1 MFKVS
6 LSVIVA
12 ATVLAPAP
20 AGAQIGSGSL
30 RGYVRDQQGGILPGV
45 TVTATSPDALVPA
58 TGVSGTDGYYRLVN
72 LAPGTY
78 TLTAE
83 LAGFQTYRREGILL
97 RAGATFAVDIAMQ
110 LGAVSETITVSG
122 ETPML
127 EVSKPSNVLNID
139 GEFQR
144 QMPLHARRNW
154 TDFLELTPGVN
165 ARPFDDGSGRMVYF
179 GHATEHFAHV
189 VQLEGMNAGSY
200 NDFQPTYVQM
210 GADMIEDIQ
219 VKTGGVDAST
229 PMGTGLAINVITKSG
244 GNTFRGSAGYA
255 LQPMRWSHDNTG
267 ARTVFRL
274 PAELGGGER
283 VSTAGTT
290 PRLGV
295 NQVDL
300 SFSGPIRRD
309 RVWFFGSYRFQK
321 TTVGI
326 SRIDK
331 QVADITGYFPDRDL
345 FNNEVKNH
353 QPYAKVTSRLGATH
367 ELAAF
372 FQHDRLHGTN
382 HWEWYYDPIG
392 AYSNGGSLYG
402 AKVSSVWGSNVTTTF
417 MAGYNN
423 KRGADGK
430 TYEAFGFNG
439 SGPNTVIYGG
449 TRISGGVIQGTGRIL
464 EGGNRATE
472 SLLPASLINIR
483 GDLTWFTD
491 GWAGAHEVQTGF
503 FLAPNNVYDL
513 LTRYTNNGFILEERV
528 PIDSRD
534 PSLGTQPF
542 RRQYASPTEIQTRKA
557 RDRDYGVYLQDSWRP
572 NARLTANI
580 GLRVDAVKRVDK
592 LFDVVRQDSIEV
604 QPRLGLS
611 YLATRDARNVLR
623 ASYARV
629 PEQVMGR
636 DAVTTFG
643 ASSKVSFRNEYDND
657 LNGTFETIRE
667 SPAVTEQ
674 LAGQE
679 FAPDLHQPYIEEFII
694 GFRKQFPRLVS
705 VDLAY
710 IDRTY
715 NDNWA
720 EVDINGF
727 WPSGPFQPFGG
738 WGRVDPNRARMNQ
751 QANNTWSQ
759 LNYRAI
765 ELTVAKNLSNN
776 FQAMAGVNRQWQ
788 HISGTWNPTDPAR
801 FIQPDAFASDK
812 LLPMPRGNNEEN
824 TLGGDSY
831 GPTWKKYSMR
841 FGGTY
846 VAPGAIS
853 IAASL
858 TIQAGPWSG
867 ALIRQVSANDP
878 EIALFGPT
886 TFRLAN
892 GTIASNPLSTRNRFV
907 YDTRGEGQIQAPA
920 VKTLGLKIGKVFRFA
935 NARQV
940 EVAGSLFNLFNAG
953 GFHQFT
959 YSTAWATYS
968 PNFLQMRS
976 RQNPRALQLTIVARY

>member
-1 MFKVS
+1 MPMHL
-6 LSVIVA
+6 LSMVVA
-12 ATVLAPAP
+12 AAILVPAH
-20 AGAQIGSGSL
+20 AAAQVGSGSL
-30 RGYVRDQQGGILPGV
+30 RGYVRDQQGAVLPGV
-45 TVTATSPDALVPA
+45 TVTATSPGAIAPV
-58 TGVSGTDGYYRLVN
+58 TGVSGSDGYYRLVN
-72 LAPGTY
+72 LPPGTY
-78 TLTAE
+78 TVTAE
-83 LAGFQTYRREGILL
+83 LSGFRTYRREGILL
-97 RAGATFAVDIAMQ
+97 RAGANFAVDVTLQ
-110 LGAVSETITVSG
+110 LGALEETITVSG

-144 QMPLHARRNW
+144 QMPIHARRNW

-210 GADMIEDIQ
+210 GADMIDDIQ

-229 PMGTGLAINVITKSG
+229 PMGTGLAINVVTKSG
-244 GNTFRGSAGYA
+244 GNTFKGAAAYA
-255 LQPMRWSHDNTG
+255 LQPLDWASDNTS
-267 ARTVFRL
+267 ARTVFAL
-274 PAELGGGER
+274 PGELGGGER
-283 VSTAGTT
+283 LSTAGTT

-295 NQVDL
+295 NQVD
-300 SFSGPIRRD
+300 FSIGGPIKRD
-309 RVWFFGSYRFQK
+309 RIWFFGAYRFQR

-331 QVADITGYFPDRDL
+331 QVADITGFFPDRQL
-345 FNNEVKNH
+345 FNNQVRNH
-353 QPYAKVTSRLGATH
+353 QPYAKVTSRLGNTH
-367 ELAAF
+367 ELAVF
-372 FQHDRLHGTN
+372 YQQDRLHGTN

-402 AKVSSVWGSNVTTTF
+402 AKLSSAWGSNVTTTF
-417 MAGYNN
+417 VAGYNN
-423 KRGADGK
+423 KRGADGE
-430 TYEAFGFNG
+430 TYGAFGFDG

-449 TRISGGVIQGTGRIL
+449 TRISGGLIQGTGRIL
-464 EGGNRATE
+464 EGGNRSTE
-472 SLLPASLINIR
+472 SILPASLINLR
-483 GDLTWFTD
+483 GDLTWYKQ
-491 GWAGAHEVQTGF
+491 GWGGSHEVQTGF
-503 FLAPNNVYDL
+503 FVAPNNVYDL

-528 PIDSRD
+528 PVDLNN
-534 PSLGTQPF
+534 PSLGTRPF

-557 RDRDYGVYLQDSWRP
+557 RDRDYGIYLQDSWRP
-572 NARLTANI
+572 NQRLTANI
-580 GLRVDAVKRVDK
+580 GLRVDFVKRVDQ
-592 LFDVVRQDSIEV
+592 LFDVVRQQSTEV
-604 QPRLGLS
+604 QPRAGLS
-611 YLATRDARNVLR
+611 YLVTGDARNVLR

-643 ASSKVSFRNEYDND
+643 ASSKVSFRNEYDNNLD
-657 LNGTFETIRE
+657 GVFETLRE
-667 SPAVTEQ
+667 TPAVTEQ

-679 FAPDLHQPYIEEFII
+679 FAPDLHQPWVDEFIV
-694 GFRKQFPRLVS
+694 GYRKQFPKLVS
-705 VDLAY
+705 LDVAY

-727 WPSGPFQPFGG
+727 WPAGPGQPFGG
-738 WGRVDPNRARMNQ
+738 WGRVDPNRGRVDQ
-751 QANNTWSQ
+751 QSNNTWSR

-765 ELTVAKNLSNN
+765 ELTMVKSMANN
-776 FQAMAGVNRQWQ
+776 FQAMVGINRQWQ
-788 HISGTWNPTDPAR
+788 NISGTWNPTDPAR
-801 FIQPDAFASDK
+801 FIQPGAFASDK

-824 TLGGDSY
+824 SLGGDSY

-846 VAPGAIS
+846 MAPGGIS
-853 IAASL
+853 MAASL

-867 ALIRQVSANDP
+867 ALIRQLPANDAD
-878 EIALFGPT
+878 IARFGPT
-886 TFRLAN
+886 TFRLPN
-892 GTIASNPLSTRNRFV
+892 GTSQSNPLSTRNRFV

-920 VKTLGLKIGKVFRFA
+920 VKTLGLKVGKVLRFGRS
-935 NARQV
+935 RQV
-940 EVAGSLFNLFNAG
+940 EVSGSLFNLFNAG

-959 YSTAWATYS
+959 YSSAWATFS

-976 RQNPRALQLTIVARY
+976 RQNPRAMQLTMVFRY